1 MNIVFFGSS
10 QSSRTCLQ
18 AVQTAGHRVDL
29 VITQPDRPA
38 GRGRKIVS
46 PPVKELALQLNIP
59 TLQPHRIR
67 KDKEVLAQLR
77 NFQPDLNVVVAYG
90 QIIPAAI
97 IYLPKHNSI
106 NLHFSLLPKYRG
118 ASPVQW
124 AILHGEE
131 HTGVCVF
138 ELNEKMD
145 EGPVLSQRQV
155 SILPGENALQLK
167 GRLARIGSELL
178 VETINQINDIRPI
191 PQDDG
196 QATYARLIKKED
208 GRIEWSKDAPFIER
222 QVRAFYPWPSVHFFY
237 QEKRVKIIRGQSLGF
252 QSEARIEQGEILSVH
267 KQGIEVGCGGGSV
280 FLIQELQP
288 ENRKTMSAYAFSLGA
303 SLKPGDKFH

>member
-10 QSSRTCLQ
+10 ESSRTSLQ
-18 AVQTAGHRVDL
+18 ALQEVGHSVHL

-38 GRGRKIVS
+38 GRGRKIVQ
-46 PPVKELALQLNIP
+46 PPVKELALQLGIP
-59 TLQPHRIR
+59 SIQPHRIR
-67 KDKEVLAQLR
+67 KAKEVLTQLEDL
-77 NFQPDLNVVVAYG
+77 QPELNVVVAYG

-124 AILHGEE
+124 AILNGEE
-131 HTGVCVF
+131 HTGVSVF

-145 EGPVLSQRQV
+145 EGPILSQREV
-155 SILPGENALQLK
+155 SIHPGENALELK
-167 GRLARIGSELL
+167 KRLARIGSELL
-178 VETINQINDIRPI
+178 VDTIAQIERIRPS
-191 PQDDG
+191 PQDHDH
-196 QATYARLIKKED
+196 ATYAQLIKKED
-208 GRIEWSKDAPFIER
+208 GRVDWSKDASFIER
-222 QVRAFYPWPSVHFFY
+222 QVRAFCPWPSVHFFY
-237 QEKRVKIIRGQSLGF
+237 LEKRVKIIKGKSIGHQT
-252 QSEARIEQGEILSVH
+252 EAQTEHGKIISIH

-288 ENRKTMSAYAFSLGA
+288 ENRKAMSAHAFSLGA
-303 SLKPGDKFH
+303 NLEPGDTFR